1 MTEITTAMVKE
12 LREAT
17 GAGILESR
25 NALRESSG
33 DFDQA
38 VQLLRERGLS
48 KAAKKADRTANQ
60 GLIISRIEN
69 DAALGVMVELN
80 CETDFVA
87 RNERFQELAN
97 LVADL
102 VVATGADTPDEILE
116 LKVEGRA
123 VKDLITDAVAV
134 IGENIQLRRVARF
147 EAAPGGFITSYIH
160 GGRIGVLA
168 EISGANEALA
178 HDLALQIA
186 ASSPRYL
193 VADEVPEEVLEAERH
208 IYWAQLADDPKPD
221 AVKTKIVAGRV
232 DKYLEEIVLVRQPYI
247 KDPGKSI
254 QQLLKE
260 ADGNVTVRRF
270 ARFELGA

>member
-25 NALRESSG
+25 NALREADG
-33 DFDQA
+33 NFDQA

-60 GLIISRIEN
+60 GVIICRIEN
-69 DAALGVMVELN
+69 EATLGAMVELN

-102 VVATGADTPDEILE
+102 VVATGVDTADEVLE
-116 LKVEGRA
+116 LKADGRA

-134 IGENIQLRRVARF
+134 IGENIQLRRVSRF

-160 GGRIGVLA
+160 AGRIGVLV
-168 EISGANEALA
+168 EITGADETLA

-186 ASSPRYL
+186 ASNPRYL
-193 VADEVPEEVLEAERH
+193 VTDEVPEAMLEAERH

-221 AVKTKIVAGRV
+221 TVKARIVDGRV
-232 DKYLEEIVLVRQPYI
+232 DKYLEEIVLLRQPYI
-247 KDPGKSI
+247 KDLGKSI
-254 QQLLKE
+254 EQVLKE
-260 ADGNVTVRRF
+260 AGGNVAVRRF

>member
-147 EAAPGGFITSYIH
+147 EAAPDGFITSYIH

>member
-87 RNERFQELAN
+87 RNERFLELAN

-147 EAAPGGFITSYIH
+147 EAAPDGFITSYIH